1 MSYPQRVEQNIND
14 ELLLYNNTVMVKPEK
29 DWYQISIEAIGG
41 GGNYLRKY
49 LYFCITL
56 NKVYLVKQ
64 ETFTLSVQKYNL
76 GQKTLFNK
84 FKMICLEELK
94 LLNRNL
100 RNLYF
105 KIYYWA

>member
-1 MSYPQRVEQNIND
+1 
-14 ELLLYNNTVMVKPEK
+14 MVKPEK

-64 ETFTLSVQKYNL
+64 ETFTLSV
-76 GQKTLFNK
+76 
-84 FKMICLEELK
+84 
-94 LLNRNL
+94 
-100 RNLYF
+100 
-105 KIYYWA
+105 